1 MKKILNAWCILYGW
15 YVSVGDWM
23 VKQVDSN
30 DYLAGFL
37 GALAMYSDYY
47 MGDMMMQ
54 FIIVIGGR

>member
-30 DYLAGFL
+30 DYLAGFWEPWPCIP
-37 GALAMYSDYY
+37 
-47 MGDMMMQ
+47 
-54 FIIVIGGR
+54 FITWAI